1 MKGYLPDIKEKKM
14 KNSDRRIGVI
24 AVIIKN
30 PAESHEKLNF
40 ILHSHS
46 NIIVGRLGLPR
57 HKENISI
64 ISLIVEGT
72 NDEVG
77 AITGKL
83 GQLPNVS
90 VKTAFAK

>member
-1 MKGYLPDIKEKKM
+1 M
-14 KNSDRRIGVI
+14 KNIDKRIGVI
-24 AVIIKN
+24 AIIITN
-30 PAESHEKLNF
+30 PTKSQEKLNS
-40 ILHSHS
+40 ILHTHS

-57 HKENISI
+57 HKENLSI

-72 NDEVG
+72 TDEVG

-83 GQLPNVS
+83 GQLQSVS